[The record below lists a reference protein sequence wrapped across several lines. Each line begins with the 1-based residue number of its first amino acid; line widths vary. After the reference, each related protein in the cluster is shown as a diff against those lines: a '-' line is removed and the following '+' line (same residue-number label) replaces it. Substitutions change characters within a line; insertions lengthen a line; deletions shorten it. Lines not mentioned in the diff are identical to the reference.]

1 VRLFFS
7 NTANQLSL
15 SAGVVAS
22 DTILLF
28 SGTATGWPSSPCKAV
43 IDPDTDLAEVVLI
56 TAIGPS
62 SFTVARGQ
70 DGTAAQNHVAGAI
83 VEHRWSAA
91 EADEA
96 NVHANLDGGVHGIT
110 GDVVGTDDVQTL
122 ENKHLVSPTVDT
134 ATFQA
139 SDTSP
144 AQASKAATTGTAN
157 IAEFQDPSG
166 VALTRVGQH
175 GEVVVSVTDAATTP
189 LNVKMAAGQTADG
202 YQLRKSDNSIPFK
215 VDKDGDVTA
224 ASVTTPGAVAAAS
237 AAITGDVAT
246 ATVHASGAVS
256 AASVAATG
264 AVTAGSVAAT
274 GAVTGNNLPKVR
286 TADAGVLIQ
295 KGTFSQAFSADTS
308 LTNTQSFPQAFS
320 SATGVVVTMTAQ
332 FPSNLDII
340 PALNAAPTASG
351 FTWRLYNKDGT
362 AQTGTVV
369 VHWIAIGPG

>member
-1 VRLFFS
+1 MRLFFS

-122 ENKHLVSPTVDT
+122 ENKHIVSPTIDT

>member
-122 ENKHLVSPTVDT
+122 ENKHIVSPTIDT